1 MAEVIGKVIS
11 MTSIVRTRDCPS
23 LPGDFPKKQDHAPA
37 GGELKGSLD
46 KTRKL
51 FFNVFTVK
59 QAL

>member
-1 MAEVIGKVIS
+1 